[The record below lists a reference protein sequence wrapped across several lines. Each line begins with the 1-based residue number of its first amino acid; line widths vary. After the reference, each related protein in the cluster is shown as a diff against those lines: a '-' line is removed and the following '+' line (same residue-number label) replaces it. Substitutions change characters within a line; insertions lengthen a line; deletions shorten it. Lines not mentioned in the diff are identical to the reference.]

1 MEWSQTT
8 AREFTAMERK
18 LGDLLPERYVIFQ
31 LLASGARGYR
41 LVLVQGDP
49 PIGELACIP
58 SERLEDL
65 TS

>member
-18 LGDLLPERYVIFQ
+18 LGDLLPERIFQ